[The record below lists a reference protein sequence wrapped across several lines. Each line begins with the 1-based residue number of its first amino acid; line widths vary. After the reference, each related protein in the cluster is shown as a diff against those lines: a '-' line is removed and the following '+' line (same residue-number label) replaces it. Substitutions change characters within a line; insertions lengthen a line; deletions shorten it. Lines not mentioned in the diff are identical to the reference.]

1 MLVSFATLWHVARQT
16 RGGGSQSSAS
26 EVNGLFVHC
35 HMRYMLRIEM
45 QPLICLLQEEIRSLP
60 SSAVPALPN
69 LVIPGFMLS
78 FSSLPS
84 VSHAVH
90 FYPTPVTVASPFS
103 PLFCSKSPGD
113 VIRSSDLRCPFPSQ
127 RRRDSPAG
135 RVRGHTE
142 LFWHCTLVLLKR
154 SAVTRWLTPCT
165 FTTHS

>member
-16 RGGGSQSSAS
+16 RGGGGQSSAS

-45 QPLICLLQEEIRSLP
+45 QPLICLLARRNKKPSFVCCSCLAQPCHSWIHAFFFVTPLCLTRRSL
-60 SSAVPALPN
+60 
-69 LVIPGFMLS
+69 
-78 FSSLPS
+78 
-84 VSHAVH
+84 
-90 FYPTPVTVASPFS
+90 YPTPVTVASPFS

-113 VIRSSDLRCPFPSQ
+113 VIRSSDLRCPLPS
-127 RRRDSPAG
+127 RRRHDSPAG
-135 RVRGHTE
+135 RVGGHTE